1 MGVDEPDRY
10 SRDSIEAVREGRG
23 LDVSVGGGWYVG
35 TLECLRRPCV
45 AVVGTRAATPLG
57 KRLSRE
63 FGRDLGAAGCTIVSG
78 LALGIDAAAHEG
90 ALDAGAPTVGVLGGG
105 HHHFFP
111 ARNREL
117 AERMVAGGGAVLS
130 PFEPD
135 DVPMPYRFLERNVL
149 VAALADALVVVE
161 APARSGALNTAG
173 LAGGRIPTFAVP
185 GDVDRRHVAGCLA
198 LIRDG
203 AVLARSAADV
213 LDGLRLPPVL
223 PSLEVF
229 APSGAADRA
238 IAAALSESP
247 RTIEELTSVVNLGVP
262 ALLAA
267 LTSLELRGFVEPRGS
282 GVYARKTARKS

>member
-1 MGVDEPDRY
+1 VDEPDRY

-23 LDVSVGGGWYVG
+23 LDASVGGGWYVG

-57 KRLSRE
+57 KRLARE
-63 FGRDLGAAGCTIVSG
+63 FGRDLGAAGCTVVSG

-90 ALDAGAPTVGVLGGG
+90 ALESGAPTVGVLGGG
-105 HHHFFP
+105 HRHFFP
-111 ARNREL
+111 TRNRQL

-130 PFEPD
+130 PFDPHEMA
-135 DVPMPYRFLERNVL
+135 MPYRFLQRNVL

-173 LAGGRIPTFAVP
+173 AAGGRIPTFAVP

-203 AVLARSAADV
+203 ATLARNAADV
-213 LDGLRLPPVL
+213 LDLMRIAPVL
-223 PSLEVF
+223 PSLEAF
-229 APSGAADRA
+229 APSGPADRA

-247 RTIEELTSVVNLGVP
+247 RTIDDLAAAVRLSVP

-267 LTSLELRGFVEPRGS
+267 LTSLELRGFIESRGP
-282 GVYARKTARKS
+282 GVYARKAASKP

>member
-1 MGVDEPDRY
+1 M
-10 SRDSIEAVREGRG
+10 EAVREDRG
-23 LDVSVGGGWYVG
+23 LDASVGGGWYVG

-57 KRLSRE
+57 KRLARE
-63 FGRDLGAAGCTIVSG
+63 FGRDLGAAGCTVVSG

-90 ALDAGAPTVGVLGGG
+90 ALEAGAPTVGVLGGG

-117 AERMVAGGGAVLS
+117 AERMVAGGGAVIS
-130 PFEPD
+130 PFDPD
-135 DVPMPYRFLERNVL
+135 TVAMPHRFLERNVL
-149 VAALADALVVVE
+149 VAALADTLVVVE
-161 APARSGALNTAG
+161 APAKSGALNTAG
-173 LAGGRIPTFAVP
+173 VAGERIPTFAVP

-203 AVLARSAADV
+203 SILARSAADV
-213 LDGLRLPPVL
+213 LEVLRIAPLL
-223 PSLEVF
+223 PSLEAF
-229 APSGAADRA
+229 APSGPADRA

-247 RTIEELTSVVNLGVP
+247 RTIDELAAAVRLGAP

-267 LTSLELRGFVEPRGS
+267 LTSLELRGFVESRGP
-282 GVYARKTARKS
+282 GVYARKTARKP

>member
-1 MGVDEPDRY
+1 MDEPDRY

-23 LDVSVGGGWYVG
+23 LDASVGGGWFVG

-57 KRLSRE
+57 KRLAHE
-63 FGRDLGAAGCTIVSG
+63 FGRDLGAAGCTVVSG

-90 ALDAGAPTVGVLGGG
+90 ALEAGAPTVGVLGGG
-105 HHHFFP
+105 HRHFFP
-111 ARNREL
+111 ARNRGL

-135 DVPMPYRFLERNVL
+135 EVALPYRFLQRNVL

-161 APARSGALNTAG
+161 APAKSGALNTAG
-173 LAGGRIPTFAVP
+173 VAGERIPTFAVP

-203 AVLARSAADV
+203 SILARSAADV
-213 LDGLRLPPVL
+213 LELLRIAPVL
-223 PSLEVF
+223 PSLEAF
-229 APSGAADRA
+229 APSGPADRA

-247 RTIEELTSVVNLGVP
+247 RSIDELAATVRLGVP

-267 LTSLELRGFVEPRGS
+267 LTSLELRGFVESRGP
-282 GVYARKTARKS
+282 GVYARKTARKP

>member
-1 MGVDEPDRY
+1 VDEPDRY
-10 SRDSIEAVREGRG
+10 SRKSIEAVREGRG
-23 LDVSVGGGWYVG
+23 LDASVGGGWYVG

-57 KRLSRE
+57 KRLARE
-63 FGRDLGAAGCTIVSG
+63 FGRDLGAAGCTVVSG

-90 ALDAGAPTVGVLGGG
+90 ALEAGASTVGVLGGG
-105 HHHFFP
+105 HRHFFP

-130 PFEPD
+130 PFDPDEPAK
-135 DVPMPYRFLERNVL
+135 PYRFLQRNVL
-149 VAALADALVVVE
+149 VAALADGLVVVE

-173 LAGGRIPTFAVP
+173 VAGARIPTFAVP

-203 AVLARSAADV
+203 AILARSAADV
-213 LDGLRLPPVL
+213 LELLCVAPVL
-223 PSLEVF
+223 PSLEAFV
-229 APSGAADRA
+229 PSGPADRA

-247 RTIEELTSVVNLGVP
+247 RTVDELATSVRLGVP

-267 LTSLELRGFVEPRGS
+267 LTSLELRGFVESRGP
-282 GVYARKTARKS
+282 GVYARKTARKP

>member
-1 MGVDEPDRY
+1 VDEPDRY

-23 LDVSVGGGWYVG
+23 LDASVGGGWFVG

-57 KRLSRE
+57 KRLAHE
-63 FGRDLGAAGCTIVSG
+63 FGRDLGAAGCTVVSG

-90 ALDAGAPTVGVLGGG
+90 ALEAGAPTVGVLGGG
-105 HHHFFP
+105 HRHFFP
-111 ARNREL
+111 ARNRGL

-135 DVPMPYRFLERNVL
+135 EVALPYRFLQRNVL

-161 APARSGALNTAG
+161 APAKSGALNTAG
-173 LAGGRIPTFAVP
+173 VAGERIPTFAVP

-203 AVLARSAADV
+203 SILARSAADV
-213 LDGLRLPPVL
+213 LELLRIAPVL
-223 PSLEVF
+223 PSLEAF
-229 APSGAADRA
+229 APSGPADRA

-247 RTIEELTSVVNLGVP
+247 RSIDELAATVRLGVP

-267 LTSLELRGFVEPRGS
+267 LTSLELRGFVESRGP
-282 GVYARKTARKS
+282 GVYARKTARKP

>member
-1 MGVDEPDRY
+1 MVEPDRY
-10 SRDSIEAVREGRG
+10 SRESIEGVREARG

-57 KRLSRE
+57 KRLARE
-63 FGRDLGAAGCTIVSG
+63 FGRDLGAAGCTVVSG

-90 ALDAGAPTVGVLGGG
+90 ALEAGAPTVGVLGGG
-105 HHHFFP
+105 HRHFFP
-111 ARNREL
+111 LRNREL
-117 AERMVAGGGAVLS
+117 ADRMVAGRGAVLS
-130 PFEPD
+130 PFDPD
-135 DVPMPYRFLERNVL
+135 TAPMPFQFLQRNVL

-161 APARSGALNTAG
+161 APAKSGALNTAG
-173 LAGGRIPTFAVP
+173 AAAGRIPTFAVP

-203 AVLARSAADV
+203 AILARSAADV
-213 LDGLRLPPVL
+213 LDLMRIAPVL
-223 PSLEVF
+223 PSLEAF
-229 APSGAADRA
+229 APSGPADRA

-247 RTIEELTSVVNLGVP
+247 RTIDELAAIVRLGAP

-267 LTSLELRGFVEPRGS
+267 LTSLELRGFVESRGP
-282 GVYARKTARKS
+282 GVYARKTARKP